1 MEGVAYAVANCVD
14 AIQAIARQVDRPV
27 TTFRTGRSGGSQLA
41 TWRQILTDSLDQ
53 AIEVVDASEPG
64 CLGTALLAGVGTG
77 CYPDIPSAVQQAV
90 RVAEQS
96 APDPETAA
104 LYRERRLVF
113 NDAYRA
119 LAPHV

>member
-64 CLGTALLAGVGTG
+64 CLGAALLAGVGTG
-77 CYPDIPSAVQQAV
+77 CYPDIRSAVQQAV

-96 APDPETAA
+96 TPDPETAA
-104 LYRERRLVF
+104 LYGERRQIF
-113 NDAYRA
+113 NDTYRA
-119 LAPHV
+119 LVPHL